1 MLDDGTAVA
10 SWVEFANQQGQFKA
24 RRISA
29 SAPASTPVAVQGT
42 AGGRVGGFP
51 RMTRQGG
58 ELLFVWNESAGGEH
72 AEHGGGPDQAVQ
84 TKGAVARLR

>member
-1 MLDDGTAVA
+1 MNDTHDPALS

-29 SAPASTPVAVQGT
+29 SAPASAPVAIQGT

-51 RMTRQGG
+51 RMTRQGE
-58 ELLFVWNESAGGEH
+58 ELLLVWSESAGGEH
-72 AEHGGGPDQAVQ
+72 AEHGGSVQ
-84 TKGAVARLR
+84 VKGAAARLR